1 MYQREPQPYYAGLV
15 SFFRT
20 PAIEFDQVKEG
31 MAVIAGVP
39 IDNAIPTG
47 RVGARFGPRAIRE
60 ASMRGRPIHETVED
74 KTRIDVDT
82 GIGLRLKDDLAV
94 ADLGDFNI
102 YPTDLMQTTESVIQ
116 GMTEVTKRGAFPLVL
131 GGDHYVAYPSFEG
144 YARGFAERNPNA
156 RLGYIHLD
164 SHTDFYDA
172 LGPGGGRYNHGT
184 CVRRISENPII
195 SLKNMAWVGLSGTG
209 LSLDQ
214 FRLRRDH
221 NLKMLTSKDVRE
233 RGIKDVMRDAMEVAA
248 DGVDAVYVS
257 VDIDIVSG
265 VESPGTGVPE
275 FFGIGALDFLEAMN
289 MFADYKELGALDL
302 CEVAPEWDPTGRT
315 NMLAANGLLAVLR
328 PWLYDIV
335 ENPE

>member
-1 MYQREPQPYYAGLV
+1 V
-15 SFFRT
+15 
-20 PAIEFDQVKEG
+20 V
-31 MAVIAGVP
+31 AGVP

-60 ASMRGRPIHETVED
+60 TSMRSLAIHETVEN

-82 GIGLRLKDDLAV
+82 GIGVKLKDNPKV

-102 YPTDLMQTTESVIQ
+102 YPTDLMKTTESVIQ
-116 GMTEVTKRGAFPLVL
+116 GMTELTKRGAFPLVL

-164 SHTDFYDA
+164 SHTDFYDT
-172 LGPGGGRYNHGT
+172 LGAGGDRYNHGT

-209 LSLDQ
+209 LDLGQ
-214 FRLRRDH
+214 YRLRRDQ
-221 NLKMLTSKDVRE
+221 NLRMLTSKDVRE
-233 RGIKDVMRDAMEVAA
+233 RGIEDVMRDAMEVAA

-257 VDIDIVSG
+257 VDIDIVNG
-265 VESPGTGVPE
+265 VDSPGTGVPE
-275 FFGIGALDFLEAMN
+275 FFGIEATDFLKAMS

-315 NMLAANGLLAVLR
+315 NMLAASGLLAVLR

-335 ENPE
+335 EIPE

>member
-1 MYQREPQPYYAGLV
+1 MYQREPLPYYGGLV

-20 PAIEFDQVKEG
+20 PGIEFDQIKEG
-31 MAVIAGVP
+31 MAVVAGVP

-60 ASMRGRPIHETVED
+60 MSMRGRPIMESVED

-82 GIGLRLKDDLAV
+82 GIGLRLKDDPAV

-102 YPTDLMQTTESVIQ
+102 YPTDLMKTTESVIQ
-116 GMTEVTKRGAFPLVL
+116 GMTEVTRQGAFPVVM

-144 YARGFAERNPNA
+144 FARGFAERNPNA

-214 FRLRRDH
+214 YRLRRDH
-221 NLKMLTSKDVRE
+221 NLRMLTSKDVPRAGH
-233 RGIKDVMRDAMEVAA
+233 RGRDAGRHGGGGGRRGRGLRQCGHRHSQRRRE
-248 DGVDAVYVS
+248 
-257 VDIDIVSG
+257 
-265 VESPGTGVPE
+265 PGHR
-275 FFGIGALDFLEAMN
+275 GA
-289 MFADYKELGALDL
+289 
-302 CEVAPEWDPTGRT
+302 R
-315 NMLAANGLLAVLR
+315 VLWNR
-328 PWLYDIV
+328 GHRLPPSDEHVCRL
-335 ENPE
+335 